1 MTRNISLSYFLAAM
15 KHSWFFLGIW
25 VFYYLQF
32 TDYAGIGLLE
42 TVMIGTTTLG
52 EIPTGAIADLFGKKK
67 TLILSFFLETVGAF
81 IIASAQNFNH
91 MVISLFI
98 MCVGGAMYSGTLDA
112 LVFDSLKQENKESF
126 YGKII
131 ANISSITLAVIAL
144 FSIIG
149 GFMYGI
155 NPRLPFIANAIA
167 YCFGLIACFFLIEPT
182 IDSVKF
188 SLKNYF
194 TQTKQGFSQLFSKI
208 NYRRTVN
215 LLLLGGFVVILDEM
229 MEAFLLVE
237 FGFKPQGLG
246 IIYSIIFILSAF
258 SVQLTPWFK
267 QKFGLRSG
275 LVILG
280 LVLATSLMVSPVV
293 GLTLGGLTVL
303 LRYNVAPI
311 FNNLASIMINQ
322 RTESKYRATT
332 ISTFNMIKNLPYV
345 LSAVFIGQ
353 LMDIMSARI
362 FALYF
367 GLALLAA
374 TLGVKLIHGSH
385 DRNRNL

>member
-1 MTRNISLSYFLAAM
+1 MTRNIYLAYFLAAM

-42 TVMIGTTTLG
+42 TIMIGTTTLG
-52 EIPTGAIADLFGKKK
+52 EIPTGAVADLFGKKK
-67 TLILSFFLETVGAF
+67 TLVLSFFLEAVGGLIMAT
-81 IIASAQNFNH
+81 AQNFSH
-91 MVISLFI
+91 LATSLFI
-98 MCVGGAMYSGTLDA
+98 MCIGGAMYSGTLDA

-131 ANISSITLAVIAL
+131 ANMSSLTLMAIAV
-144 FSIIG
+144 FSIVG
-149 GFMYGI
+149 GAMYGI
-155 NPRLPFIANAIA
+155 NPRLPFIASAMA
-167 YCFGLIACFFLIEPT
+167 YCFGLIACFFLIEPM

-188 SLKNYF
+188 SLTNYLI
-194 TQTKQGFSQLFSKI
+194 QTKQGFSQLFSKI
-208 NYRRTVN
+208 NYRQTVN

-237 FGFKPQGLG
+237 FGFKPQGMG
-246 IIYSIIFILSAF
+246 IIYSAIFILSAL

-267 QKFGLRSG
+267 QKFGLRSS
-275 LVILG
+275 LIILG
-280 LVLATSLMVSPVV
+280 LVLAFSLIVSPVV
-293 GLTLGGLTVL
+293 GLILGGLTVL

-311 FNNLASIMINQ
+311 FNNLALIMINQ
-322 RTESKYRATT
+322 HTKSKYRATT

-345 LSAVFIGQ
+345 LSAVFIGS
-353 LMDIMSARI
+353 LMDIMSAKV

-367 GLALLAA
+367 GLALLAV
-374 TLGVKLIHGSH
+374 TLGVKLIHEPKS
-385 DRNRNL
+385 R